1 MRYELSDYE
10 RHERV
15 AARQQNI
22 VSSSAPVANAIFAD
36 TFSAPTKTLRVDL
49 ESDEIIVRRPGTALM
64 LAYSKSAEQP
74 RLVLT
79 RSWMKPTTPCPTEEF
94 WTGAFQAAVS
104 KARELKWIA

>member
-1 MRYELSDYE
+1 MKLAQSRC
-10 RHERV
+10 
-15 AARQQNI
+15 A
-22 VSSSAPVANAIFAD
+22 AIFAD
-36 TFSAPTKTLRVDL
+36 TFSARTKTLRVDV
-49 ESDEIIVRRPGTALM
+49 EGDEIIVRRPGTALM

-94 WTGAFQAAVS
+94 RTEAFQAAVS